1 VTVPASV
8 LQLVNTASQ
17 NINAAATNLV
27 QWSTPIPSWGV
38 DFTFDAG
45 VDNTKV
51 TINTAGTYAISC
63 TVAYTTVG
71 TRYNGMLDTIVNGA
85 AAVGPRSSCGYTRN
99 AGSGNDN
106 GSLHVPFFLY
116 PFAAGAYIQ
125 MQVTREATTT
135 GTTNTTAQRSV
146 LTLMRIK

>member
-1 VTVPASV
+1 V
-8 LQLVNTASQ
+8 LQLVNVASQ

-27 QWSTPIPSWGV
+27 EWSTPIPSWGV
-38 DFTFDAG
+38 DFTFNAG

-63 TVAYTTVG
+63 TVAYTSLGV
-71 TRYNGMLDTIVNGA
+71 RYNGMLDTLVNGV
-85 AAVGPRSSCGYTRN
+85 AAVGPRSSCGYVRAT
-99 AGSGNDN
+99 SGHDN
-106 GSLHVPFFLY
+106 GSLHVPYFLY

-125 MQVTREATTT
+125 MQVTRETTITATAS
-135 GTTNTTAQRSV
+135 TTAQRSV